1 MYNDCVDQAELYQ
14 EAMKYYANILNLY
27 SPMVTRKI
35 DEILKMGVPV
45 SMICRATVS
54 SGAKI
59 P

>member
-1 MYNDCVDQAELYQ
+1 MPASS
-14 EAMKYYANILNLY
+14 NLY

-54 SGAKI
+54 SGAKD